1 MHLRVPQRGDK
12 KTLAETVARNAKEGL
27 ALHKLRRA
35 SDLTTR
41 SKALQE
47 IQDALELDDAPLRIE
62 CYDVSNLQGTH
73 VVASM
78 VVFEDG
84 LARKSEYRR
93 FSIKGYDGTDDV
105 SAIREVITR
114 RFRRYLEEREE
125 SGELDTLGDP
135 EAREDQDPD
144 QDQAERLVVTP
155 QRKFAY
161 PPNLV
166 VVDGGAPQVA
176 AAAAAL
182 ADLGIDDV
190 SVCGLAKRLEE
201 VWLPGQEYP
210 VIMSRSS
217 EGLYLLQRVRD
228 EAHRF
233 AITYHRA
240 KRGKAATTSVLD
252 SVPGLG
258 PARRAALL
266 KAFGSVKA
274 VSAAT
279 PDEIAAAVPGIGPKL
294 AETVVAALHSVSR
307 DNGVSR
313 DNSASRDSS
322 TSGRQG
328 TGYGGVGSMTEN
340 AGERVTPGTPDIV
353 IITGMSGAGRSTAAK
368 SLEDLGW
375 FVVDNLPPALL
386 PTMLDL
392 ADRASL
398 AGIAAIVDVRSRA
411 FSTDLKSA
419 ISSLGARGVAPHVL
433 FLEASDAVL
442 VQRFENVRRPHPMQ
456 GAGTILDGITAE
468 RELLRE
474 IRGDSDI
481 VLDTSSLN
489 VHELRSRMH
498 GYFGGD
504 SVTGLRLNIVS
515 FGYKY
520 GLPVDAD
527 LVADC
532 RFLPNPH
539 WVPELR
545 PLSGLD
551 ASVRDYVL
559 GQPAAS
565 AFLAAYLAVLEV
577 SLAGFEREGKRYVTL
592 AVGCT
597 GGKHR
602 SVAMAEQLAARLAG
616 RDVTVSHRD
625 LGRE

>member
-1 MHLRVPQRGDK
+1 
-12 KTLAETVARNAKEGL
+12 
-27 ALHKLRRA
+27 
-35 SDLTTR
+35 
-41 SKALQE
+41 
-47 IQDALELDDAPLRIE
+47 
-62 CYDVSNLQGTH
+62 
-73 VVASM
+73 
-78 VVFEDG
+78 
-84 LARKSEYRR
+84 
-93 FSIKGYDGTDDV
+93 
-105 SAIREVITR
+105 
-114 RFRRYLEEREE
+114 
-125 SGELDTLGDP
+125 
-135 EAREDQDPD
+135 
-144 QDQAERLVVTP
+144 
-155 QRKFAY
+155 
-161 PPNLV
+161 
-166 VVDGGAPQVA
+166 
-176 AAAAAL
+176 
-182 ADLGIDDV
+182 
-190 SVCGLAKRLEE
+190 
-201 VWLPGQEYP
+201 
-210 VIMSRSS
+210 
-217 EGLYLLQRVRD
+217 
-228 EAHRF
+228 
-233 AITYHRA
+233 
-240 KRGKAATTSVLD
+240 
-252 SVPGLG
+252 
-258 PARRAALL
+258 
-266 KAFGSVKA
+266 
-274 VSAAT
+274 
-279 PDEIAAAVPGIGPKL
+279 
-294 AETVVAALHSVSR
+294 
-307 DNGVSR
+307 
-313 DNSASRDSS
+313 
-322 TSGRQG
+322 
-328 TGYGGVGSMTEN
+328 MTEN
-340 AGERVTPGTPDIV
+340 SGERVTPGTPDIV

-456 GAGTILDGITAE
+456 GAGTILDGINAE
-468 RELLRE
+468 RELLRAV
-474 IRGDSDI
+474 RGDSDI

-504 SVTGLRLNIVS
+504 SVTGLRLNIIS

-551 ASVRDYVL
+551 ASVREYVL

-565 AFLAAYLAVLEV
+565 AFLSAYLAVLEV

-592 AVGCT
+592 AIGCT